1 MKGKVG
7 WTLDPDVI
15 DNIEKAAASDG
26 RSPSNWVNNKMKIFF
41 REHPVE

>member
-15 DNIEKAAASDG
+15 KNIERAASSDG
-26 RSPSNWVNNKMKIFF
+26 RTPSNWANNHFVTFF
-41 REHPVE
+41 KENPVE

>member
-15 DNIEKAAASDG
+15 SYIEKAAASDG
-26 RSPSNWVNNKMKIFF
+26 RTPSNWVNNHMKIYAHG
-41 REHPVE
+41 HPVE